1 MEIRRLKLDLAPWPP
16 HNLYAIA
23 STKTA
28 DHTAVWSHVIIVAW
42 VQSLF
47 SRPLDCASNEPKVL
61 QIEKLNELELLKRRS
76 QSEENQGLQIGSLN
90 FKVTLENSKENDNN
104 GSIKIAEQ

>member
-1 MEIRRLKLDLAPWPP
+1 M
-16 HNLYAIA
+16 
-23 STKTA
+23 
-28 DHTAVWSHVIIVAW
+28 
-42 VQSLF
+42 
-47 SRPLDCASNEPKVL
+47 L